1 LDGQVTL
8 IWEESQ
14 ESVKQLTL
22 RDVQGRVVWK
32 QQVVIEG
39 NVLELDWKALDTG
52 IYLLEVDGQTMRV
65 VKG

>member
-1 LDGQVTL
+1 MTL

-52 IYLLEVDGQTMRV
+52 IYLLEIDGYNLRV
-65 VKG
+65 IKG